1 VYEVLTTALTQAS
14 WISGVRFL
22 EPANRPRSMEAALK
36 LREQANGCVDGSGTV
51 FSMAVFILHRVF
63 DPVISG

>member
-1 VYEVLTTALTQAS
+1 
-14 WISGVRFL
+14 
-22 EPANRPRSMEAALK
+22 
-36 LREQANGCVDGSGTV
+36 VDGSGTV

>member
-1 VYEVLTTALTQAS
+1 
-14 WISGVRFL
+14 
-22 EPANRPRSMEAALK
+22 MEAALK